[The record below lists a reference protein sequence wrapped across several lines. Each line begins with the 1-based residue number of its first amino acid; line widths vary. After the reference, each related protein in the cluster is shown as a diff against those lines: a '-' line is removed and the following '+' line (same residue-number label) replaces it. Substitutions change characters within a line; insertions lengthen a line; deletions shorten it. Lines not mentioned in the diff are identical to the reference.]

1 MMEAPYKKGDTVSL
15 NQEYEIAK
23 LLSETEKYWLF
34 EAIQSA
40 TLKKVKVIVY
50 NNDSF
55 SSSIDVEMEW
65 KSDAE
70 IIEKQSEFLGEPV
83 KFIESGVKMDGGKLQ
98 YVIIFSSVKEIPQP
112 TPVVT
117 EKVEEVQV
125 EGDALASPKK
135 TILSVIDDLEEADP
149 ANDVTA
155 EEPVTTVADAL
166 KESEVKH
173 KDFTVEEGEEEVDDD
188 DFAEELLETADEMDV
203 PEEIIEAEEFIEAPI
218 HPNEVEMKPAGVAPK
233 TASTPSVGF
242 AKRKQKKES
251 AAKEAV
257 PEMLEEQP
265 ATSDAPLRDEMPTEL
280 EKEILDERKDEA
292 ERTIEIEDEEEKD
305 YVKHIVMDY
314 FDRMNPSN
322 YYPLK
327 LKISD
332 IKKAVS
338 AKMVNPI
345 TGERKI
351 SERDELEAT
360 LRDPIVIVR
369 PSILG
374 CSVMPGEIETNF
386 DDEEDELTFYVTP
399 GVKGKVIGSI
409 DFINENEIIHKT
421 TFKAKVVD
429 PNYARV
435 VAFYGILASFTP
447 KIIGFLGLNLGLE
460 DTLET
465 LWGVT
470 STVFSGMSI
479 AGLIALGGI
488 VPVVILS
495 LAVRWKLKPS
505 EGKLKFN
512 LTNFRL
518 KDLKM
523 KKTKA

>member
-40 TLKKVKVIVY
+40 ALKKVKVIVY

-112 TPVVT
+112 APVVT

-166 KESEVKH
+166 KESE
-173 KDFTVEEGEEEVDDD
+173 EE
-188 DFAEELLETADEMDV
+188 FAEELLETADEMEV
-203 PEEIIEAEEFIEAPI
+203 PEEIIEDDEFKEAPS
-218 HPNEVEMKPAGVAPK
+218 HPNEEEIKPAGAAPK
-233 TASTPSVGF
+233 TASVPSVGF
-242 AKRKQKKES
+242 TKRKQKKES

-292 ERTIEIEDEEEKD
+292 ERAFEIEDEEEKD

-447 KIIGFLGLNLGLE
+447 KIIGFLGLDLGLE

-488 VPVVILS
+488 VPVIILS
-495 LAVRWKLKPS
+495 LVVRWKLKPS

-512 LTNFRL
+512 LTDFRL